1 MIAGA
6 GMIDQC
12 KEGIEELEESATA
25 SEDAQEEYNDEVK
38 IRKSPSGASIK
49 QSSKV
54 VHKQG

>member
-1 MIAGA
+1 
-6 GMIDQC
+6 MIDQC